1 MPNEDHPTRPAT
13 VRRIAVAVFLA
24 IVLLVILL
32 GAVLLSREDDVG
44 RAATTVRPSSID
56 ASPTS
61 TTLEVRTEVIERLKE
76 ILQIRD
82 EAFRERDAEI
92 LEDVYTVDCPCL
104 EGDRN
109 AIKELT
115 DNNYHMVGGT
125 TSVQIRKANQV
136 SARLWLVVADF
147 RSAPLRIEAEDNKL
161 IRKES
166 GGSDLFQ
173 FALSKPAGSNEWLL
187 GRATVYKD
195 SSG

>member
-1 MPNEDHPTRPAT
+1 
-13 VRRIAVAVFLA
+13 
-24 IVLLVILL
+24 
-32 GAVLLSREDDVG
+32 
-44 RAATTVRPSSID
+44 VRPSSID

-92 LEDVYTVDCPCL
+92 LEDIYTVDCPCL

-115 DNNYHMVGGT
+115 VNNYHMVGGT

-136 SARLWLVVADF
+136 SARLWLIVADF

-161 IRKES
+161 VRKES

-173 FALSKPAGSNEWLL
+173 FALSKPAGSSEWLL

>member
-13 VRRIAVAVFLA
+13 VRRIAIAVFSA
-24 IVLLVILL
+24 IVLLVVLL
-32 GAVLLSREDDVG
+32 GAVLLSREDGVG
-44 RAATTVRPSSID
+44 GAATTVGQSSD

-61 TTLEVRTEVIERLKE
+61 TTLEVRAEVIERLKE

-82 EAFRERDAEI
+82 KAFRERDAEI
-92 LEDVYTVDCPCL
+92 LEDVYTLDCPCL

-109 AIKELT
+109 AINELT
-115 DNNYHMVGGT
+115 TNNYHMVGGA
-125 TSVQIRKANQV
+125 TSVRIRKASQV

-147 RSAPLRIEAEDNKL
+147 RSRPLRIEAEDNKL
-161 IRKES
+161 IREEA

-173 FALSKPAGSNEWLL
+173 FALAKPAGSSEWLL

-195 SSG
+195 NSG

>member
-1 MPNEDHPTRPAT
+1 MRQ
-13 VRRIAVAVFLA
+13 
-24 IVLLVILL
+24 
-32 GAVLLSREDDVG
+32 
-44 RAATTVRPSSID
+44 SSVD

-82 EAFRERDAEI
+82 KAFRERDAEI
-92 LEDVYTVDCPCL
+92 LEDVYTIDCPCL

-109 AIKELT
+109 AINELT
-115 DNNYHMVGGT
+115 TNNYHMVGGA
-125 TSVQIRKANQV
+125 TSVRIRKTDQV
-136 SARLWLVVADF
+136 NARLWLVVADF
-147 RSAPLRIEAEDNKL
+147 RSTPLRIEAEDNKL
-161 IRKES
+161 IREAS

-173 FALSKPAGSNEWLL
+173 FALSKPAGSSEWLL